1 MKITILLT
9 WGDAM
14 GGTEMAAYT
23 QAAQLAPRHEVEIL
37 SVFRTE
43 TEPFLPE
50 AKGVTVRYL
59 VDRTGRSPRPVRPSA
74 LTAGECA
81 ALAKLPSELIQAA
94 WEPTFDRLS
103 DIELTAALSRLDAD
117 VLVTTTPALM
127 AAAVALTPA
136 RVAVV
141 HQEHRVSQLRGATGE
156 PLLTHAPRL
165 DALVSLTE
173 LTTDWFAESLG
184 TAAPRLATIPNAM
197 PDGYRPRSDLGSK
210 TIVVAGRLVP
220 EKQLDHAVQAF
231 AEIAG
236 EHPGWRLRVFGDGP
250 QLAALRR
257 LVEGLGVH
265 DRVELVGRS
274 RRMAEEWATAAICL
288 MPSRVESF
296 GLVML
301 EAFTAGVPV
310 VAYDTL
316 TGPSQIVRHEVDGL
330 LVPADD
336 IASLGAALSRL
347 MGDDGLRA
355 AYGAAARAGA
365 RERFAPEVVTARW
378 DELFTALAAEDP
390 AARAAARADRAAHRV
405 AAGGSR
411 SFAVSAPI
419 SKLSPSADEQKAR
432 EVILQAKDPKA
443 LVRSA
448 GRLAEVRDDV
458 PSWRMGEINL
468 ELTAQALERHGVPFV
483 LLHDP
488 TTVSHRLAVKRADR
502 ERALRA
508 LGTELHGRPVYAEL
522 VAPRTAAPGARLAET
537 LTAAPEVAGVRIFK
551 PLVSDSRTLRYGPV
565 YGCGVEFWSEEE
577 GDTGWYAAPRGTT
590 LVGPRLPSLDGDAR
604 ISIAGREYPTL
615 EVFTKRL
622 MWNVDFPVDAVY
634 TWVDDTDPVWRAKRD
649 AARRERGLATDDAQS
664 GDVRFRNRD
673 ELRYSLRS
681 LAAHAPWIRRIFLV
695 TDDQTPSWL
704 DTSHPDVEVV
714 GHRELFADPDWLPSF
729 NSHAIE
735 SQLHRIEGLSEHF
748 LYVNDDVFFGRPLA
762 PNKFFQSNGNSL
774 FFRSPTAVPP
784 GEVSEETEGY
794 FVAAKNNQVLL
805 EEAFGR
811 VATHGFLHTPH
822 PLRRSVLA
830 EIAERW
836 PEETA
841 RTAATPFRGRTD
853 LSITSSLH
861 HHYGYL
867 TGRASPGGISA
878 AYANIGDYKHH
889 VALSRLLAAR
899 HRDVICVGESAESE
913 VPLDEQDRVLRA
925 FLEAYFPVRSPYEKD

>member
-23 QAAQLAPRHEVEIL
+23 QAAQLAPRHEVEVL

-43 TEPFLPE
+43 AEPFLPE
-50 AKGVTVRYL
+50 ARGLTLRYL
-59 VDRTGRSPRPVRPSA
+59 VDRTGRAPRPVRDSA
-74 LTAGECA
+74 LSAAECA
-81 ALAKLPSELIQAA
+81 ALAALPSELIDPA
-94 WEPTFDRLS
+94 WEPAFDRLS
-103 DIELTAALSRLDAD
+103 DIEMTAALAGLDTD

-127 AAAVALTPA
+127 AAAVTLAPA

-184 TAAPRLATIPNAM
+184 AAAPRLATVPNAM

-210 TIVVAGRLVP
+210 TVVVAGRMVP

-231 AEIAG
+231 AEAVA

-250 QLAALRR
+250 QLVNLRR
-257 LVEGLGVH
+257 LVEGLGLH

-274 RRMAEEWATAAICL
+274 RRMEEEWATAALCL

-347 MGDDGLRA
+347 MGDDELRA

-365 RERFAPEVVTARW
+365 RERFAPELVTARW
-378 DELFTALAAEDP
+378 DALFAEVAAEAP
-390 AARAAARADRAAHRV
+390 AARAAARADRAARRI
-405 AAGGSR
+405 AAGGGR
-411 SFAVSAPI
+411 SFAVSAPVGR
-419 SKLSPSADEQKAR
+419 LSPSSGEQKAR
-432 EVILQAKDPKA
+432 EVVLQAKDPKA

-468 ELTAQALERHGVPFV
+468 ELTASALERHGVPFV

-488 TTVSHRLAVKRADR
+488 ATVGHRIAVKAADR

-522 VAPRTAAPGARLAET
+522 IAPRTAAPGARLAET
-537 LTAAPEVAGVRIFK
+537 LTAAPEVEGVRVFK
-551 PLVSDSRTLRYGPV
+551 PLVTGSRTLRYGPV
-565 YGCGVEFWSEEE
+565 YGCGVEFWTPEE
-577 GDTGWYAAPRGTT
+577 GGTGWYAAPRGTT
-590 LVGPRLPSLDGDAR
+590 PVGPRLPGLDGDAR
-604 ISIAGREYPTL
+604 IAVGGREYPTL
-615 EVFTKRL
+615 EIFTRRL
-622 MWNVDFPVDAVY
+622 MADVDFPVDAVY
-634 TWVDDTDPVWRAKRD
+634 TWVDDTDPAWRAKRD
-649 AARRERGLATDDAQS
+649 AARRAQGLPADDAQS

-695 TDDQTPSWL
+695 TDDQTPAWL
-704 DTSHPDVEVV
+704 DTGHPDVQVV
-714 GHRELFADPDWLPSF
+714 DHRELFADPAWLPSF

-735 SQLHRIEGLSEHF
+735 SQLHRVEGLSEHF
-748 LYVNDDVFFGRPLA
+748 LYINDDVFFGRPLA
-762 PNKFFQSNGNSL
+762 PGKFFQSNGNSL

-784 GEVSEETEGY
+784 GEVTEETEGY
-794 FVAAKNNQVLL
+794 FVAAKNNQALL
-805 EEAFGR
+805 EAAFGR

-822 PLRRSVLA
+822 ALRRSVLA

-867 TGRASPGGISA
+867 TGKASPGGISA
-878 AYANIGDYKHH
+878 AYANIGDYRHH
-889 VALSRLLAAR
+889 VALGRLLAAR

-913 VPLDEQDRVLRA
+913 VPRDEQDRVLRA

>member
-23 QAAQLAPRHEVEIL
+23 QAAQLMPRHEVEIL
-37 SVFRTE
+37 SVFKTAA
-43 TEPFLPE
+43 EPFLPE
-50 AKGVTVRYL
+50 AKNLSIRYL
-59 VDRTGRSPRPVRPSA
+59 VDRTGRSPRPVRPSS
-74 LTAGECA
+74 LTAQECE
-81 ALAKLPSELIQAA
+81 ALASLPSELIRPS

-103 DIELTAALSRLDAD
+103 DIEMTAALTSIDTD

-127 AAAVALTPA
+127 AAAVELVPS
-136 RVAVV
+136 RVATV

-156 PLLTHAPRL
+156 PLLTHAPQL

-184 TAAPRLATIPNAM
+184 ASAPRLATIPNAM

-210 TIVVAGRLVP
+210 TIVVAGRMVP

-231 AEIAG
+231 ADIAAD
-236 EHPGWRLRVFGDGP
+236 HPGWTLRLFGDGP
-250 QLAALRR
+250 QLVNLRR
-257 LVEGLGVH
+257 LVEGLGMH
-265 DRVELVGRS
+265 NRVELVGRS
-274 RRMAEEWATAAICL
+274 QQMAEEWAKAAICL

-310 VAYDTL
+310 VAYDAL

-336 IASLGAALSRL
+336 VASLGAAMSKL
-347 MGDDGLRA
+347 MGDDELRA

-365 RERFAPEVVTARW
+365 RERFAPETVGSLW
-378 DELFTALAAEDP
+378 DELFALILADRDGPE
-390 AARAAARADRAAHRV
+390 RLGARADRVARRI

-411 SFAVSAPI
+411 TFAVSAPI
-419 SKLSPSADEQKAR
+419 SRLSPSSDEQKAR
-432 EVILQAKDPKA
+432 EVILQAQDRNS

-448 GRLAEVRDDV
+448 GRLAEVRDDT
-458 PSWRMGEINL
+458 PAWRMAEINL
-468 ELTAQALERHGVPFV
+468 ELSAQALERHGVAYI
-483 LLHDP
+483 LLHEP
-488 TTVSHRLAVKRADR
+488 ASVGHRLAVKADDR

-508 LGTELHGRPVYAEL
+508 LGTEMNGRAVYAEL
-522 VAPRTAAPGARLAET
+522 ISPASAAPGAVLAER
-537 LTAAPEVAGVRIFK
+537 LVDLPEVAGVRVFK
-551 PLVSDSRTLRYGPV
+551 PLVSESRTLRYGPA
-565 YGCGVEFWSEEE
+565 YGCRVEFWAQD
-577 GDTGWYAAPRGTT
+577 DTGWFNAPNGTT
-590 LVGPRLPSLDGDAR
+590 LVGPRLPALDETAR
-604 ISIAGREYPTL
+604 LTVGTRDYPTAD
-615 EVFTKRL
+615 VFAKPL

-634 TWVDDTDPVWRAKRD
+634 TWVDDTDPVWREKRD
-649 AARRERGLATDDAQS
+649 AARLARGLPTDGAEA

-681 LAAHAPWIRRIFLV
+681 LATHAPWIRKIFLV

-704 DTSHPDVEVV
+704 NTEHPDIQVV
-714 GHRELFADPDWLPSF
+714 SHREIFADPSWLPTF

-735 SQLHRIEGLSEHF
+735 SQLHRIEGLAEHF

-784 GEVSEETEGY
+784 GEVTEATEGY
-794 FVAAKNNQVLL
+794 FVAAKNNQALL
-805 EEAFGR
+805 EDAFGR

-822 PLRRSVLA
+822 PLRRSVLE
-830 EIAERW
+830 EISERW
-836 PEETA
+836 PQQT
-841 RTAATPFRGRTD
+841 RNTAATPFRGSDD

-861 HHYGYL
+861 HHYAYL
-867 TGRASPGGISA
+867 TGKAAQGSISCG
-878 AYANIGDYKHH
+878 YANIGDYQHH
-889 VALSRLLAAR
+889 VMLSRLLAAR
-899 HRDVICVGESAESE
+899 HRDVFCIGESAEAE
-913 VPLDEQDRVLRA
+913 VPVDEQDRVLRA
-925 FLEAYFPVRSPYEKD
+925 FLEAYFPVRSPYERD

>member
-23 QAAQLAPRHEVEIL
+23 QAAQLMPRHEVEIL
-37 SVFRTE
+37 SVFKTAE
-43 TEPFLPE
+43 EPFLPE
-50 AKGVTVRYL
+50 AKSLSVRYL
-59 VDRTGRSPRPVRPSA
+59 VDRTGRAPRPVRETS
-74 LTAGECA
+74 LTPEECA
-81 ALAKLPSELIQAA
+81 ALAKLPSELIEAS

-103 DIELTAALSRLDAD
+103 DIEMTAALSGLDTD

-127 AAAVALTPA
+127 AAAVKLVPSS
-136 RVAVV
+136 VATV

-156 PLLTHAPRL
+156 PLLTHAPQL

-184 TAAPRLATIPNAM
+184 ASAPLLATIPNAM

-210 TIVVAGRLVP
+210 TIVVAGRMVP

-231 AEIAG
+231 AELAD
-236 EHPGWRLRVFGDGP
+236 EYPDWRLRLFGDGP
-250 QLAALRR
+250 QLVNLRR
-257 LVEGLGVH
+257 LVESLGVH
-265 DRVELVGRS
+265 DRIELVGRS
-274 RRMAEEWATAAICL
+274 QQMAEEWAKAALCL

-310 VAYDTL
+310 VAYDAL

-336 IASLGAALSRL
+336 VASLGAAMARL
-347 MGDDGLRA
+347 MGDDELRA
-355 AYGAAARAGA
+355 TYGAAARAGA
-365 RERFAPEVVTARW
+365 RERFAPEVITARW
-378 DELFTALAAEDP
+378 DELFTTLRAEP
-390 AARAAARADRAAHRV
+390 EAARAAARADRTARRI

-419 SKLSPSADEQKAR
+419 SKLAPTADEQKAR
-432 EVILQAKDPKA
+432 EVILQAQDRKS

-448 GRLAEVRDDV
+448 GRLAEVRDDI
-458 PSWRMGEINL
+458 PAWRIGQINL
-468 ELTAQALERHGVPFV
+468 EISAEALERHDVPFV

-488 TTVSHRLAVKRADR
+488 STVSHRLAVKDTDR

-508 LGTELHGRPVYAEL
+508 LGTELHGKPVYAEL
-522 VAPRTAAPGARLAET
+522 VAPKTAAPGARLAET
-537 LTAAPEVAGVRIFK
+537 LTAAPEVKAVRVFK
-551 PLVSDSRTLRYGPV
+551 PVVSDSRILRYGPV
-565 YGCGVEFWSEEE
+565 YGCSIEFWPQEEDE
-577 GDTGWYAAPRGTT
+577 PRWFTAPRGTT
-590 LVGPRLPSLDGDAR
+590 LVGPRLPSLDGTAR
-604 ISIAGREYPTL
+604 ITVGGREYPTIDVL
-615 EVFTKRL
+615 TKRL
-622 MWNVDFPVDAVY
+622 MWDVDFPIDAVY
-634 TWVDDTDPVWRAKRD
+634 TWVDDTDPAWRAKRD
-649 AARRERGLATDDAQS
+649 AARLEAGLATDDAQS

-681 LAAHAPWIRRIFLV
+681 LSTHAPWIRKIFLV
-695 TDDQTPSWL
+695 TDDQVPEWLNTEHPDIQVVSHREIFGDPSWL
-704 DTSHPDVEVV
+704 PT
-714 GHRELFADPDWLPSF
+714 F

-748 LYVNDDVFFGRPLA
+748 LYVNDDVFFARPLA
-762 PNKFFQSNGNSL
+762 PSKFFQSNGNSL

-784 GEVSEETEGY
+784 GEVTEETEGY
-794 FVAAKNNQVLL
+794 FVAAKNNQALL
-805 EEAFGR
+805 EEEFGR

-822 PLRRSVLA
+822 PLRRSVLEA
-830 EIAERW
+830 IAERW
-836 PEETA
+836 PEQTA
-841 RTAATPFRGRTD
+841 LTAATPFRGRTD

-861 HHYGYL
+861 HHFAYL
-867 TGRASPGGISA
+867 TAKGAPGSISA
-878 AYANIGDYKHH
+878 AYVNIGDYKHH

-899 HRDVICVGESAESE
+899 HRDVICIGESAEAE
-913 VPLDEQDRVLRA
+913 VPLDERDRVLRA
-925 FLEAYFPVRSPYEKD
+925 FLEAYFPVRSPYERD